1 MVNRLVTKKGPPS
14 EGGWNSFATSWVQV
28 DILDP
33 LMTPYLAAT
42 CDKARAGWP
51 CDEKMEALRD
61 KYVRANT
68 PAEKKAA
75 AEEVQR
81 HFVEIVTHV
90 PLGEWVGVS
99 AVRSNIETRPVPPPV
114 TAFWGITKK

>member
-1 MVNRLVTKKGPPS
+1 
-14 EGGWNSFATSWVQV
+14 
-28 DILDP
+28 
-33 LMTPYLAAT
+33 MTPYLAAT

-51 CDEKMEALRD
+51 CDEEMEALRD
-61 KYVRANT
+61 KYVRADT

-90 PLGEWVGVS
+90 PLGEWVARLGG
-99 AVRSNIETRPVPPPV
+99 ALQHRDPRGAAAGHRLLGHYEKV
-114 TAFWGITKK
+114 TTM